1 MLELLANNATGMQN
15 VYTPLPF
22 KVHFIFCIIA
32 TLLYLVQFYRKRSA
46 YYLLI
51 MAAID
56 LTFVTQYWSG
66 KPVIYALAAAE
77 IVLIAAAVIASVMY
91 NKKVKAENAEEI
103 AQNEK
108 EQEQKKAAEKL
119 AGKIGLFELNTGA
132 VARGFRKIPYPAPFL
147 LKELH
152 RHYLDF
158 R

>member
-119 AGKIGLFELNTGA
+119 AAENDGKIVDNAFED
-132 VARGFRKIPYPAPFL
+132 VEK
-147 LKELH
+147 
-152 RHYLDF
+152 
-158 R
+158 